1 MFAKA
6 CCHAVCPHR
15 LAHSLTRCQ
24 AGAERTFAYVS
35 ASSIFETLLQA
46 LWRRDRR
53 REFNGF
59 GPQYR
64 PAVLLA
70 HPLGWPAPSAIVESH
85 PGPQSEPGKRAG
97 ATAAP
102 RRGMSV
108 AQHLPLAELDAR
120 IAETER
126 LLTLCRECEFA
137 TITAAIERDI
147 NAEILP
153 KLLLLLTM
161 TDGADRR
168 AVAERLKRVRRM
180 LQ

>member
-1 MFAKA
+1 
-6 CCHAVCPHR
+6 
-15 LAHSLTRCQ
+15 
-24 AGAERTFAYVS
+24 
-35 ASSIFETLLQA
+35 
-46 LWRRDRR
+46 
-53 REFNGF
+53 
-59 GPQYR
+59 
-64 PAVLLA
+64 
-70 HPLGWPAPSAIVESH
+70 
-85 PGPQSEPGKRAG
+85 
-97 ATAAP
+97 
-102 RRGMSV
+102 MSV
-108 AQHLPLAELDAR
+108 AQHLSLAELDTR

-153 KLLLLLTM
+153 KLLLLTM